1 MMVRLIADR
10 EKRRDASGANGRDH
24 SSCLEVE
31 MIQVAKGSHQAKRRH
46 TRGHCLVTAVPMARQ
61 RLLII

>member
-31 MIQVAKGSHQAKRRH
+31 MIQVTKGS
-46 TRGHCLVTAVPMARQ
+46 TRPRGGIHGVIA
-61 RLLII
+61 